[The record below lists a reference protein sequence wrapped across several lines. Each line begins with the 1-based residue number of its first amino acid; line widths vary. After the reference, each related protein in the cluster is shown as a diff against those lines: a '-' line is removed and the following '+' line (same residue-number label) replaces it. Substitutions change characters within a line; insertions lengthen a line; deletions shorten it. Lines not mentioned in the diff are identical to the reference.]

1 MQKSALFD
9 SFALCLIFIMWKIMI
24 IRFAAYPEGVHF
36 KVFMCTD
43 LKKIA
48 LVVQNAGHGMNIN
61 VITLLLE

>member
-1 MQKSALFD
+1 
-9 SFALCLIFIMWKIMI
+9 MI
-24 IRFAAYPEGVHF
+24 IHFYIAIQVLLYVTICLSYRFAAYPKGVHF